1 MKILQVHNFY
11 QQAGGED
18 RVVAAELALLS
29 GNGHEVF
36 QYTVHNDAVSKMP
49 TIELGVKTVWNG
61 TTYRDVRRFIAEKS
75 IDIMHV
81 HNTLPLISPAVYYAA
96 AAQNVPVVQTLHN
109 YRLLCPAATF
119 YRQGE
124 ICELCLRKAIAYPA
138 VLHGCYRA
146 SIAASGVVCTMLA
159 VHRFAGTYRRN
170 IHAYVALTEFARNKF
185 CEGGLPAERILVK
198 PNFLMDDPGAGNGQG
213 GYALFAGRLTAE
225 KGVAAMLDA
234 WAACPHTIP
243 LKIAGDGPM
252 RRLVEERAAALPN
265 VEYLGPCERARLLAL
280 LKDATFL
287 MFPSRWYEGMP
298 MVLLEA
304 LACGTP
310 VVAFALGSLNDLIVN
325 GENGL
330 KLPLQGTDHLVNLLK
345 DSHELAQMM
354 ANLRVGARAHFERYF
369 TAQANYQLLN
379 DIYQRTLSYFGSLS

>member
-11 QQAGGED
+11 RQAGGED
-18 RVVAAELALLS
+18 RVAAAEQALLS

-36 QYTVHNDAVSKMP
+36 QYTVSNDAVSKMHS
-49 TIELGVKTVWNG
+49 IALGVKTVWNG
-61 TTYRDVRRFIAEKS
+61 TTYREVRRFIAEKS

-109 YRLLCPAATF
+109 YRFLCPAATF

-138 VLHGCYRA
+138 VLHGCYRGSIVA
-146 SIAASGVVCTMLA
+146 SAAVCAMLA
-159 VHRFAGTYRRN
+159 AHGFAGTYRRN
-170 IHAYVALTEFARNKF
+170 IHAYIALTEFARSKF

-198 PNFLMDDPGAGNGQG
+198 PNFLLDDPGAGNGQG
-213 GYALFAGRLTAE
+213 GYALFAGRLTRE

-234 WAACPHTIP
+234 WAACPRALP

-252 RRLVEERAAALPN
+252 RRLVAERAAALAN

-325 GENGL
+325 GENGF
-330 KLPLQGTDHLVNLLK
+330 KLPLEGTDDLVHLLM
-345 DSHELAQMM
+345 DQELPQKM
-354 ANLRVGARAHFERYF
+354 ASLRAGARAHFERHF